1 MDQSTKTSA
10 QSSNGGNFKAET
22 PADATS
28 KLLRGVDTAGA
39 ALHTGIDK
47 VADPAKEAIEK
58 ASSAAH
64 GGVDR
69 LASGATHAA
78 DRFSAQTQRIAE
90 APQRALDYSKSRV
103 QDKPLQAV
111 AAALALGFI
120 IGRLTGR

>member
-1 MDQSTKTSA
+1 MDQSTKASA
-10 QSSNGGNFKAET
+10 TNSGNFTET
-22 PADATS
+22 PADITS

-47 VADPAKEAIEK
+47 VADPAKNAIEK
-58 ASSAAH
+58 ASTAAH
-64 GGVDR
+64 GGVDK
-69 LASGATHAA
+69 LATGATQAA

-120 IGRLTGR
+120 VGRLMR